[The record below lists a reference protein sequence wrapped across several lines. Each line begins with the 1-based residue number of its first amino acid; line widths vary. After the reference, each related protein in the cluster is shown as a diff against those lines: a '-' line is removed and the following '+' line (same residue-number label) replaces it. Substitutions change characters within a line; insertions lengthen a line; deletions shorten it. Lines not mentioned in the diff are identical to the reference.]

1 MKEHAYLAKE
11 AAEANGRS
19 LRRESQEERDHLEK
33 LLAPCVCS

>member
-19 LRRESQEERDHLEK
+19 LRRESRKKETT
-33 LLAPCVCS
+33 